1 MLLSVVQL
9 NAESQLGLHL
19 SVSDT
24 FQILV
29 TTLRVPEWEREGGWV
44 ERVVSDG
51 DCECCVRQYSSV
63 QVVAVGCSIMC
74 RQINLHLAS
83 LAHHTDTELGLFSL
97 TSSLPSNGQEM
108 VFQTR
113 ASLTLIL
120 SFISE

>member
-1 MLLSVVQL
+1 M
-9 NAESQLGLHL
+9 
-19 SVSDT
+19 
-24 FQILV
+24 
-29 TTLRVPEWEREGGWV
+29 

-51 DCECCVRQYSSV
+51 DCEGCVRQYPSG
-63 QVVAVGCSIMC
+63 QVVSVGCSIMC
-74 RQINLHLAS
+74 RQINLHLVS